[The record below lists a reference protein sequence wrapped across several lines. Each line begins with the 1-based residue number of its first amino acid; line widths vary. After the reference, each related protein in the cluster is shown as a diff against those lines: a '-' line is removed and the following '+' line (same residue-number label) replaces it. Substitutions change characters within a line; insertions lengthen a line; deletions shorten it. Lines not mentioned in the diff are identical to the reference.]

1 MPKVKNM
8 NNLINVD
15 DDILKSDEDSKKVK
29 QNIFEGKQTKK
40 PVPKKKT
47 NNKYK

>member
-40 PVPKKKT
+40 PKQNKKSNK
-47 NNKYK
+47 KYK